1 MAQKFESLQEL
12 TAKMSKMT
20 ILELRVLAREFFIIP
35 RNLPRDEL
43 VRRITA
49 SYKGEL
55 EPEIPVKSGR
65 PTKKAQVTQVD
76 VEDGLGQDDS
86 IDNVDKN
93 LPRTGILE
101 ILPDGYGFVRTDNY
115 SSRPG
120 KDYHMSQN
128 LITKMGLRSG
138 DKVKVVLHQFAD
150 RNVPTAVY
158 VQEINDQPCAEINRA
173 PFDSLQACFPNS
185 RIVLESSKF
194 DYSLRALSLVAPIGK
209 GQRGLIV
216 APPKTGKTILLKK
229 IAMAVRKNHPEIKL
243 TVLLIDER
251 PEEVTDFRESV
262 DCEVAYSTFDQSP
275 QNHIRIAELVFENAR
290 RRVEQGQDV
299 MILLDSITRLSR
311 AYNQTAQQSGRT
323 LTGGLDI
330 AALQEPKRMFGLGR
344 NTKSGGSLTV
354 LATALIDTGS
364 KMDDII
370 YEEFKGTGNMEI
382 QLDRRMSEKRIFPA
396 IDLNHSGTRREELLL
411 NQNQLEGMYL
421 TRRLL
426 AGEDPITATENLL
439 EVIMT
444 TDNNDQTIETLK
456 ILVKNAQA
464 RRKKHSTW
472 KQ

>member
-1 MAQKFESLQEL
+1 
-12 TAKMSKMT
+12 MSKMT
-20 ILELRVLAREFFIIP
+20 ILELRELARDFSIIP

-43 VRRITA
+43 VKRITA
-49 SYKGEL
+49 SYNGEL
-55 EPEIPVKSGR
+55 EPEIPIKSGR
-65 PTKKAQVTQVD
+65 PTKKTKLAQASLG
-76 VEDGLGQDDS
+76 EDYTDDYT
-86 IDNVDKN
+86 IDNVSKS

-101 ILPDGYGFVRTDNY
+101 ILPDGYGFVRTSNY
-115 SSRPG
+115 SSHPG
-120 KDYHMSQN
+120 KDYHMSQS
-128 LITKMGLRSG
+128 LISKMGLHTG
-138 DKVKVVLHQFAD
+138 DKVKVVLHQFPD

-158 VQEINDQPCAEINRA
+158 VQEINDQPCNEVVRQ
-173 PFDSLQACFPNS
+173 PFDSLEACFPKS
-185 RIVLESSKF
+185 RIILESEKY

-216 APPKTGKTILLKK
+216 APPKTGKTMLLKK
-229 IAMAVRKNHPEIKL
+229 IAMAVRKNHPEIHL

-262 DCEVAYSTFDQSP
+262 DCEVAFSTFDQSP
-275 QNHIRIAELVFENAR
+275 QNHIRIAELVFANAR

-311 AYNQTAQQSGRT
+311 AYNQTAEQSGRT

-330 AALQEPKRMFGLGR
+330 SALQEPKRMFGLGR

-396 IDLNHSGTRREELLL
+396 IDLNRSGTRREELLL

-426 AGEDPITATENLL
+426 AGEDPIAATENLL

-444 TDNNDQTIETLK
+444 TDNNDQTIDTLK

-464 RRKKHSTW
+464 RRKKQQW

>member
-1 MAQKFESLQEL
+1 MAQQFDSLQDL

-20 ILELRVLAREFFIIP
+20 ILELRVLAREFYIIP

-43 VRRITA
+43 IRRITA
-49 SYKGEL
+49 SYNGEL
-55 EPEIPVKSGR
+55 EPEVPIKSGR
-65 PTKKAQVTQVD
+65 PTKRSQVSQG
-76 VEDGLGQDDS
+76 EIEYKLPQDDT
-86 IDNVDKN
+86 IDNVDKS

-101 ILPDGYGFVRTDNY
+101 VLPDGYGFVRTENY

-120 KDYHMSQN
+120 KDYHMSQH
-128 LITKMGLRSG
+128 LISKMGLRSG

-158 VQEINDQPCAEINRA
+158 VQEINDQPCNEIARV
-173 PFDSLQACFPNS
+173 PFDSLEACFPKS
-185 RIVLESSKF
+185 RIHLESSKF

-229 IAMAVRKNHPEIKL
+229 IAMAVRKNHPEIHL

-275 QNHIRIAELVFENAR
+275 QNHVRIAELVFANAR

-311 AYNQTAQQSGRT
+311 AYNQTAEQSGRT

-330 AALQEPKRMFGLGR
+330 SALQEPKRMFGLGR
-344 NTKSGGSLTV
+344 NTKSSGSLTV

-396 IDLNHSGTRREELLL
+396 IDLNRSGTRREELLL

-439 EVIMT
+439 EIIMT

-464 RRKKHSTW
+464 RRKKHA
-472 KQ
+472 Q

>member
-1 MAQKFESLQEL
+1 MKQEFASLQDL
-12 TAKMSKMT
+12 TNKMRKMT
-20 ILELRVLAREFFIIP
+20 ILELRELARDFYIIP

-49 SYKGEL
+49 SYNGEL
-55 EPEIPVKSGR
+55 EPEIPLKSGR
-65 PTKKAQVTQVD
+65 PTKKAKLAQAN
-76 VEDGLGQDDS
+76 ENLIIDGVV
-86 IDNVDKN
+86 DNVDKSF
-93 LPRTGILE
+93 PRVGTLE
-101 ILPDGYGFVRTDNY
+101 ILPDGYGFVRTENY

-120 KDYHMSQN
+120 KDYHVSQN
-128 LITKMGLRSG
+128 IISKMNLRSG
-138 DKVKVVLHQFAD
+138 DKVKVVLHQFPD
-150 RNVPTAVY
+150 RAVPTVLY
-158 VQEINDQPCAEINRA
+158 IQEINDQPCGEIKRV
-173 PFDSLQACFPNS
+173 PFDSLEACFPQN
-185 RIVLESSKF
+185 RIVLESEKT
-194 DYSLRALSLVAPIGK
+194 DYALRALSLVAPIGK

-251 PEEVTDFRESV
+251 PEEVTDFKESV

-275 QNHIRIAELVFENAR
+275 QNHIRIAELVFANAR

-311 AYNQTAQQSGRT
+311 AYNQTAEQSGRT
-323 LTGGLDI
+323 LSGGLDI
-330 AALQEPKRMFGLGR
+330 TALQEPKRMFGLGR

-354 LATALIDTGS
+354 LATALVDTGS

-396 IDLNHSGTRREELLL
+396 IDLNRSGTRREELLL

-426 AGEDPITATENLL
+426 AGEDSIMATENLL

-464 RRKKHSTW
+464 RRKKQTT
-472 KQ
+472 